1 MTGISISCPPIAS
14 SSSRTICSTLRCARQ
29 PAGMNVHSPEETW
42 RINPARTI
50 SLCESASASAGASFS
65 VGSRKFDRR
74 VTAGT
79 LSTPQPATPPRVTSL
94 ASATARMRRRPI
106 ALTLALIA
114 MAAALISPASASA
127 ARGQLTMMEDSTQL
141 LTLDGAAR
149 DFTLDKFKALGTNI
163 VKVRVE
169 WRDIA
174 PDPSSRRKPTGFDAT
189 DPNAYPE
196 GAWAAL
202 DAAVRGIV
210 ARGVTPFLM
219 VGPPAP
225 DWATTG
231 STRKYVGVW
240 KTDPAEY
247 ANFVS
252 AIGRRYSGSQ
262 GPPRVGMWSV
272 WNEPNHPQ
280 FIQPLSE
287 RIGHKMVPTAADQ
300 YRRLYVAATQA
311 FAATGHARDTIL
323 FGEVLPIGQT
333 KLGTLNTIKPLLWLR
348 EFFCLDANYRP
359 FRGSAARAR
368 GCTKFP
374 KIVTSGFAIHPY
386 TRPVGP
392 RLHLPSPDDATIG
405 QIGRVAAALDRIAKT
420 GRVRKGLPIYS
431 TEFGIQ
437 TDPPDCIGFGA
448 PIAKQAEIL
457 NESEYDS
464 YRSQRVKTYSQY
476 LLIDD
481 PVLTQFEPGTN
492 ERYGRYQTGLLWGQN
507 AVRCE
512 SPGVHFRYATPKQP
526 TFNAFQT
533 PIYVRKLAGN
543 RGVQIFGRARPRG
556 RARQRIDILH
566 SCRVV
571 KSLTASGYFLVS
583 LRGSSKGKWQLRWT
597 DATGT
602 HRSRVASALA
612 DPPRSAL

>member
-1 MTGISISCPPIAS
+1 
-14 SSSRTICSTLRCARQ
+14 
-29 PAGMNVHSPEETW
+29 
-42 RINPARTI
+42 
-50 SLCESASASAGASFS
+50 
-65 VGSRKFDRR
+65 
-74 VTAGT
+74 
-79 LSTPQPATPPRVTSL
+79 
-94 ASATARMRRRPI
+94 MRRRPI

-114 MAAALISPASASA
+114 MAAALMSPASASA

-210 ARGVTPFLM
+210 ARGMAPFLM

-240 KTDPAEY
+240 KTDPVEY

-287 RIGHKMVPTAADQ
+287 RIGGKRVPTAADQ

-311 FAATGHARDTIL
+311 LTASGHARDTVL

-333 KLGTLNTIKPLLWLR
+333 RLGPLNTIKPLLWLR
-348 EFFCLDANYRP
+348 EFFCVHANYRP
-359 FRGSAARAR
+359 VRGSAARAR
-368 GCTKFP
+368 GCTSFP

-386 TRPVGP
+386 TKPVGP
-392 RLHLPSPDDATIG
+392 RYQLASPDDATIG
-405 QIGRVAAALDRIAKT
+405 QIAGVATALDRIAKT
-420 GRVRKGLPIYS
+420 RRVRKALPIYS

-437 TDPPDCIGFGA
+437 TDPPDCVGFGA
-448 PIAKQAEIL
+448 PISKQAAIL
-457 NESEYDS
+457 NEAEYDS
-464 YRSQRVKTYSQY
+464 YVARRVKTYSQY

-481 PVLTQFEPGTN
+481 PILTQFDPGTN
-492 ERYGRYQTGLLWGQN
+492 ERYGRYQTGLMWGQN

-512 SPGVHFRYATPKQP
+512 SPGVHLRYGAPKQP
-526 TFNAFQT
+526 SFNAFQT
-533 PIYVRKLAGN
+533 PIYVRKLSFD
-543 RGVQIFGRARPRG
+543 RGVQVFGRARPAG
-556 RARQRIDILH
+556 LTPQRIDIVH
-566 SCRVV
+566 DGSVADSV
-571 KSLTASGYFLVS
+571 TASGYFL
-583 LRGSSKGKWQLRWT
+583 T
-597 DATGT
+597 
-602 HRSRVASALA
+602 
-612 DPPRSAL
+612 